1 MNAQYVNPFVEA
13 VFELFST
20 MLQAKAARIGLGVSG
35 GQTQDNEVMA
45 LIGFSGLV
53 RGTVALAMPLST
65 SRAMVLRLLGEDTEA
80 DPETVSDTIAE
91 MVNIVAGA
99 AKAKLSL
106 QINETL
112 ELSLPVVVHG
122 DQFEVMSPSHAI
134 WLEVPFSSDIGPLC
148 MRLSFQSN

>member
-13 VFELFST
+13 VFELFNT
-20 MLQAKAARIGLGVSG
+20 MLQAKAARVGLGVSG
-35 GQTQDNEVMA
+35 AQNQPNEVMA
-45 LIGFSGLV
+45 LIGFSGAV
-53 RGTVALAMPLST
+53 RGTVALSMPLST
-65 SRAMVLRLLGEDTEA
+65 SQQMVLRLLGEGTEA

-106 QINETL
+106 QLKETL

-122 DQFEVMSPSHAI
+122 DHFDVFSPSQAI
-134 WLEVPFSSDIGPLC
+134 WLEVPFSSDLGPLC
-148 MRLSFQSN
+148 MRLSFQSG

>member
-20 MLQAKAARIGLGVSG
+20 MLQSKAARTGLGVSG
-35 GQTQDNEVMA
+35 GEQHPDEVMA
-45 LIGFSGLV
+45 LIGFSGVV
-53 RGTVALAMPLST
+53 RGTVALAMPHNT
-65 SRAMVLRLLGEDTEA
+65 CQGMVRRLLGEGVEA

-99 AKAKLSL
+99 AKSKLSL
-106 QINETL
+106 QVKETL

-122 DQFEVMSPSHAI
+122 DEFEVFSPSHAI
-134 WLEVPFSSDIGPLC
+134 WLEIPFSSDLGPLC
-148 MRLSFQSN
+148 MRLSFQNS